1 MSFQVD
7 YKTNVS
13 LENLFYFVFIIYL
26 FSTASSWRYRIKPG
40 PRNMKNNLPSFCHWS
55 LNSLPAHN
63 FSKMLLLK
71 AYNAIYKYD
80 FICLSETYLDSSIPS
95 DHVSLEL
102 EGYKLVRADHPNNVK
117 RGGVCIYY
125 KESLPVKVINL
136 PYLQEALLLKNNY
149 IKSLSLSQSKQQRI
163 RKIFNK
169 LWRSPIWHQR
179 P

>member
-1 MSFQVD
+1 MFHW
-7 YKTNVS
+7 KAFFILS
-13 LENLFYFVFIIYL
+13 LLFIFTLLLPHGDIE
-26 FSTASSWRYRIKPG
+26 SNPG
-40 PRNMKNNLPSFCHWS
+40 PRHSKSHLPSFCQWS

-80 FICLSETYLDSSIPS
+80 LIFLSETYSIPS
-95 DHVSLEL
+95 DHVSLDL
-102 EGYKLVRADHPNNVK
+102 EGHKLVHADHHNNVK

-169 LWRSPIWHQR
+169 L
-179 P
+179 